1 MALAGS
7 QPLTAAARRDA
18 RDEVWD
24 KAGADTWG
32 DARDDVVDD
41 AGADAWDDA
50 GADAQDDAQDAGS
63 GGIGTAGMAA
73 CANSGDRAE

>member
-18 RDEVWD
+18 WDEVWD

-32 DARDDVVDD
+32 DAREDVV
-41 AGADAWDDA
+41 DDA
-50 GADAQDDAQDAGS
+50 GADAQDDARDS
-63 GGIGTAGMAA
+63 G
-73 CANSGDRAE
+73 